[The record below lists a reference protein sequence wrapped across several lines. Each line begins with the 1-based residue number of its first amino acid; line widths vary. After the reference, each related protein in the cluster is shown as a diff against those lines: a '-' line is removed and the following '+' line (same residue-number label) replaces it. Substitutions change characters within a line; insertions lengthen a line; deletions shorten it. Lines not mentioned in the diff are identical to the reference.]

1 MVCSRGVS
9 LTHHL
14 KEMKLF
20 SAKAAA
26 VTEAS
31 AAVEPIK
38 SIDDWYLVT
47 NGLSAF
53 CSQILAMERGNDQG
67 VLDDQLLSHRTMWMD
82 LVRRSVT
89 AENAYLHHI
98 IRNKAYAFSVVY
110 ASGTGD
116 EDLYHEA
123 FFQDIFATENAFLK
137 QHFNEDEGMR
147 QHNEGYD
154 KDLSLY
160 IQALAGYYCNPLLNL
175 ADGGDREV
183 CNKDHLFYKKLI
195 ELTPK
200 LEEREMFNEFYVART
215 AVIHAYS
222 SFAHVWLRPT
232 EEKIAW
238 EDEAHQMLMELY
250 AAPVR
255 PAACV
260 K

>member
-1 MVCSRGVS
+1 
-9 LTHHL
+9 
-14 KEMKLF
+14 MKLF
-20 SAKAAA
+20 SAKTAA
-26 VTEAS
+26 VTGVTT
-31 AAVEPIK
+31 AVEPIK

-47 NGLSAF
+47 NGLSAL

-67 VLDDQLLSHRTMWMD
+67 VLDDQLVSHRTMWMD
-82 LVRRSVT
+82 LVRRSVIV
-89 AENAYLHHI
+89 EKAYVHHI
-98 IRNKAYAFSVVY
+98 IRNKAYAFSLMY
-110 ASGTGD
+110 ASGTVD

-123 FFQDIFATENAFLK
+123 FMLDIFATENAFHK
-137 QHFNEDEGMR
+137 QYFNEDEGIK

-154 KDLSLY
+154 MDLCLY
-160 IQALAGYYCNPLLNL
+160 IEALAGYYCNPLLNL

-183 CNKDHLFYKKLI
+183 CDKDHLFFKKLV

-200 LEEREMFNEFYVART
+200 LEKREMFDEFYVART

-238 EDEAHQMLMELY
+238 EDKAHQMLMELY

-255 PAACV
+255 PAG
-260 K
+260 